1 MMLSCRRASRLQSDG
16 LERALTLMERV
27 ELRGHLLA
35 CAACR
40 RHRRQVLGLEKL
52 VRGMGLENG
61 EERLSREARERIS
74 VGLRIRLGR
83 GS

>member
-16 LERALTLMERV
+16 LERPLTLVERV

-40 RHRRQVLGLEKL
+40 RHRKQVLGLEKL
-52 VRGMGLENG
+52 VRGMGMG
-61 EERLSREARERIS
+61 EERLSREARERIA

-83 GS
+83 EN